1 MFKTRER
8 PSRGSDPEAALASSP
23 ILPISQEQTVSAALD
38 IGGVR
43 RS

>member
-1 MFKTRER
+1 MFKMRER
-8 PSRGSDPEAALASSP
+8 PSRGSDPEAALASCP

-43 RS
+43 